1 MTFRLQVQPNVPY
14 RVWMR
19 VKASPGEKEGTL
31 FFVQYAGAA
40 DKAGKELCPLDGA
53 ESVKVRTARAGW
65 TWLAADPLVVFK
77 GTEGRLRIT
86 AGSGGAF
93 DQIVLSPL
101 RHLEKAPAEPVVP
114 KPAK

>member
-31 FFVQYAGAA
+31 FFVQYGGAA
-40 DKAGKELCPLDGA
+40 DKAGKELCALDGT
-53 ESVKVRTARAGW
+53 ESVKVRTSRAGW
-65 TWLAADPLVVFK
+65 SWLAADPVVVFK
-77 GTEGRLRIT
+77 GTEARLRIT

-101 RHLEKAPAEPVVP
+101 KYLEKAPMEAVVP
-114 KPAK
+114 RPAK